1 MSDKK
6 SVVFFFAI
14 HVFYLFIDKVSFF
27 FTVLYFKLF
36 VDKVSEVVTDVG
48 TKTVKVTSSMS
59 SDEVLEVLKKT
70 GIEVSF
76 KG

>member
-1 MSDKK
+1 MEMTCEGCANAAKK
-6 SVVFFFAI
+6 
-14 HVFYLFIDKVSFF
+14 
-27 FTVLYFKLF
+27 VLGKQG
-36 VDKVSEVVTDVG
+36 DKVSEVVTDVG